1 MKKVLWIL
9 VLGLLLNGC
18 ATVKPTG
25 GLYKETALETGKSK
39 IIVLRKGGSL
49 ISADIPKIK
58 ISNSKEDFY
67 STHYLPSKSYI
78 QIEANPGSY
87 TIYVGAAPTLVWRF
101 DPFEVDVNVRKNE
114 TIFLELITWS
124 IGYVSRAKIE
134 TVDKE
139 YASDKLKS
147 LQRTL
152 SSDVIQ

>member
-1 MKKVLWIL
+1 M
-9 VLGLLLNGC
+9 
-18 ATVKPTG
+18 
-25 GLYKETALETGKSK
+25 
-39 IIVLRKGGSL
+39 
-49 ISADIPKIK
+49 
-58 ISNSKEDFY
+58 
-67 STHYLPSKSYI
+67 
-78 QIEANPGSY
+78 
-87 TIYVGAAPTLVWRF
+87 WRF
-101 DPFEVDVNVRKNE
+101 DPFEVDVNVGKNE